1 MPEVPTQAQ
10 TPAPT
15 GVPQPNLSHHLEEV
29 KRDAEYLYKKRLA
42 DQKADAEYEAG
53 KQQAKSK

>member
-1 MPEVPTQAQ
+1 MADTNAQ
-10 TPAPT
+10 PAPT

-42 DQKADAEYEAG
+42 DQKADAEYEAS
-53 KQQAKSK
+53 KPQAKSK